1 MKIQTSTIG
10 RPNKQEGMTLL
21 ETVVVLILMVILAG
35 VAAPRAWEAL
45 RSSALDQEIKTCSR
59 FVEQGIDA
67 AKRTQEHVTLSLSL
81 DSGELS
87 LASSSQIFA
96 RSALQNNLLFQ
107 IYTSKK
113 TYSSGLVTL
122 DIKPAGIIDETSII
136 FSDDHEKRTMHI
148 QPFRGKI
155 QIYSGAQPHR
165 GSNE

>member
-1 MKIQTSTIG
+1 MKIPTSTTG

-45 RSSALDQEIKTCSR
+45 RSSALDREIKICSR
-59 FVEQGIDA
+59 LVERGIDA
-67 AKRTQEHVTLSLSL
+67 AKRTQRHVTLSFSL
-81 DSGELS
+81 DDGGVS
-87 LASSSQIFA
+87 LASSNQIVA
-96 RSALQNNLLFQ
+96 RHVLQTNLLFQ

-113 TYSSGLVTL
+113 MHTSGLVTL
-122 DIKPAGIIDETSII
+122 DIKPAGIIDEASII
-136 FSDDHEKRTMHI
+136 FSDNHEKRTMHI